1 VIGNL
6 LLAFFAQ
13 DGHESIRGARDEYRA
28 WLLQTVQDV
37 WREFA
42 DRFLTLW
49 RAQQAG
55 DAYHVSLFADGP
67 SQAALETERQRYLRQ
82 LFFDTVG
89 FAGVKMI
96 RRILGLAHVEDL
108 ESIKNPETRSR
119 CEQNALR
126 LGRQLVV
133 NAARFENPQPICDLA
148 ACILH
153 QSH

>member
-1 VIGNL
+1 LSQWIARRTQILNREWTRTKEQLFVYITSRSAAALKNST
-6 LLAFFAQ
+6 AVPPQ
-13 DGHESIRGARDEYRA
+13 IRGARDEYRA

-55 DAYHVSLFADGP
+55 DAYHVSLFDDEP

-96 RRILGLAHVEDL
+96 RRILG
-108 ESIKNPETRSR
+108 R
-119 CEQNALR
+119 
-126 LGRQLVV
+126 
-133 NAARFENPQPICDLA
+133 
-148 ACILH
+148 
-153 QSH
+153 